1 MRSLFA
7 SLAAVAA
14 LGIAAPA
21 FAQTDAAPPAPVPV
35 AKPKPGT
42 EAYCKTLKST
52 TSRNACLKRVHA
64 QAMPAAKPAP
74 KPAATATKTKKPP
87 AAAHTN
93 APAAMAP
100 ATSGHSQAQ
109 AQAPAPAP
117 ATPAPPQTI
126 QVPPLPQ
133 KTI

>member
-42 EAYCKTLKST
+42 EAYCKTLKSA

-64 QAMPAAKPAP
+64 QAMPAKPAP

-87 AAAHTN
+87 AVHTN
-93 APAAMAP
+93 PPAAMAP
-100 ATSGHSQAQ
+100 ATSGPSQAQ

-117 ATPAPPQTI
+117 ATPVPPQTI
-126 QVPPLPQ
+126 QVPPLPH